1 MISGC
6 FPLVDTVLLL
16 ISAAQ
21 DLARERDVL
30 DRAIVDNPTTLGWRT
45 VQSPIQGKGVD
56 RELVAR
62 TDFHQVLLAG
72 TFVRRLG

>member
-1 MISGC
+1 M
-6 FPLVDTVLLL
+6 FPQVDTVLLL

-21 DLARERDVL
+21 DLERERDVL
-30 DRAIVDNPTTLGWRT
+30 DRAIVDIPTTLVWRT

-56 RELVAR
+56 REVVAR
-62 TDFHQVLLAG
+62 TDVHQVLLAG